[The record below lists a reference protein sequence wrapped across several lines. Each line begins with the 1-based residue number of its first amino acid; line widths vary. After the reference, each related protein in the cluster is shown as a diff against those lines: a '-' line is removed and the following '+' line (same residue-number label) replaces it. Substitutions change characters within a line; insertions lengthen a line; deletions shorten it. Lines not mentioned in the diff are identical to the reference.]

1 MLFGRIAGLLE
12 QGDLLGAARD
22 ISQWR
27 REQPDDAGALTLAA
41 RLLRLRGRYAQAV
54 ATLEPSLAAVDR
66 FAPALVEMARSTRAL
81 GQHAVAL
88 QWFERAWQAR
98 LMHTNRSDAVAAG
111 SNADDKGNSERGW
124 PSEWVE
130 VLVQLERHKEVIAI
144 AEAWCA
150 ADSEH
155 AQPWFVLGLAQ
166 QRIGELDAAFDAYSH
181 ATRIDPDVPMLRNN
195 LGALYNQMKD
205 PATGRRL
212 VLDVLNRDPENALAW
227 VNLSSACLSLREPD
241 DALITAER
249 ACVLAPSYAEAHG
262 ARASALKELQ
272 GWDDALAAVIRCA
285 ELTPHSP
292 RVQWSV
298 AMLQLVRGDY
308 VNGLVNHEARWQ
320 GSIELSRTPAFHP
333 ERRWRG
339 EDLAGK
345 RLFVWGEQGFG
356 DAIQLVRFI
365 PPLAERVK
373 AAGGTLVYHTFNGL
387 QSLFAHSLARYGV
400 QPVAGLSVDPAS
412 FDFHIPIGSL
422 PLMFGVTPDTLP
434 AAAGYL
440 EADSAPVERWRAKLG
455 PSRALRVGLVWSGSL
470 GHQRNPL
477 RSVDP
482 EQYAHAFGGIA
493 DVEFHSLQVGH
504 SDGVT
509 RMREQGLA
517 VNDPTPDLVSF
528 DETAALIRNLDLVI
542 TVCTSVAH
550 LGGALGVTTWLL
562 LDVNPH
568 WVWML
573 ERRDSPW
580 YSSMKLFRQR
590 DYRDWSPVM
599 GELHDALAQ
608 LAARRSG
615 SH

>member
-22 ISQWR
+22 IAQWR
-27 REQPDDAGALTLAA
+27 DAQPDDVGALTLAA

-54 ATLEPSLAAVDR
+54 ATLEPALAVVGG
-66 FAPALVEMARSTRAL
+66 FAPALVEIARSTRAL

-88 QWFERAWQAR
+88 QWFERAWAAR
-98 LMHTNRSDAVAAG
+98 SGSDA
-111 SNADDKGNSERGW
+111 DDTTDAWRGW

-130 VLVQLERHKEVIAI
+130 LLVQQERHQDAIAI
-144 AEAWCA
+144 AQAWCA
-150 ADSEH
+150 ADSER
-155 AQPWFVLGLAQ
+155 AQPWFVLGLSQ
-166 QRIGELDAAFDAYSH
+166 QRIGELNAAFDAYSR
-181 ATRIDPDVPMLRNN
+181 AMQIDPDLPMLRNN
-195 LGALYNQMKD
+195 LGALHNQLND
-205 PATGRRL
+205 HATGRRL

-241 DALITAER
+241 NALLAAER

-262 ARASALKELQ
+262 ARVSALKELQ
-272 GWDDALAAVIRCA
+272 CWDDALAAAIRCV

-320 GSIELSRTPAFHP
+320 GSIELGRTPTFYP

-339 EDLAGK
+339 EDLVGK
-345 RLFVWGEQGFG
+345 RLFVWGEQGLG
-356 DAIQLVRFI
+356 DALQFVRFV
-365 PPLAERVK
+365 PLIAERVK
-373 AAGGTLVYHTFNGL
+373 SAGGTLVYHTFDGL
-387 QSLFAHSLARYGV
+387 QSLFRHSLAHIGV
-400 QPVAGLSVDPAS
+400 QPIVGLNVDPAS
-412 FDFHIPIGSL
+412 FDFHIPVGSL
-422 PLMFGVTPDTLP
+422 PLMFGTTPDTLP
-434 AAAGYL
+434 AAGGYL
-440 EADSAPVERWRAKLG
+440 QADPARVERWRVKLG
-455 PSRALRVGLVWSGSL
+455 ASRALRVGLVWSGSV

-477 RSVDP
+477 RSVEP
-482 EQYAHAFGGIA
+482 EQYAQAFGGIEG
-493 DVEFHSLQVGH
+493 VEFYSLQVGH
-504 SDGVT
+504 GGDVM
-509 RMREQGLA
+509 RMREQGLTVA
-517 VNDPTPDLVSF
+517 DPTPDLVSF
-528 DETAALIRNLDLVI
+528 DETAALMRNLDLVI

-550 LGGALGVTTWLL
+550 LGGALGVPTWLL

-580 YSSMKLFRQR
+580 YSSLKLFRQR

-599 GELHDALAQ
+599 GELRGEVRRLAFE
-608 LAARRSG
+608 RTG
-615 SH
+615 V